1 MPRYEYKVVPAPTK
15 GLKAKGLRTPEA
27 RFSNALQALMNT
39 LGGDGWEYQRAE
51 TLPSV
56 ERSGLTS
63 STTEWRHVLVF
74 RRAVETQTEAFTPE
88 LLPAPVPVEMPKDPA
103 PEKPETAGE
112 SEAEKPSELAPEKAE
127 DKATEKPDEQ
137 PKTPVDNPVDNGV
150 EDTDDV
156 AGIGSP
162 LEVLAKARNKSKSD
176 N

>member
-1 MPRYEYKVVPAPTK
+1 MPHYEYKVVPAPSK
-15 GLKAKGLRTPEA
+15 GLKAKGLKTLEA

-39 LGGDGWEYQRAE
+39 LGGDGWEYQQAE

-74 RRAVETQTEAFTPE
+74 RRDVESQTDQFTPE
-88 LLPAPVPVEMPKDPA
+88 LLPAPVPVEMPPESEA
-103 PEKPETAGE
+103 PKPETSAKAEVEKPATDDAGE
-112 SEAEKPSELAPEKAE
+112 GQETSPEEA
-127 DKATEKPDEQ
+127 DKQPDD
-137 PKTPVDNPVDNGV
+137 PVDNTVDNGV

-162 LEVLAKARNKSKSD
+162 LEVLARSRNKAKTD
-176 N
+176 D

>member
-15 GLKAKGLRTPEA
+15 GLKAKGLKTPEA

-74 RRAVETQTEAFTPE
+74 RRALETQSETFTPE
-88 LLPAPVPVEMPKDPA
+88 LLPAPVAVEIPKEPEPETPKKTEVPEADKPAEDA
-103 PEKPETAGE
+103 PEK
-112 SEAEKPSELAPEKAE
+112 SE
-127 DKATEKPDEQ
+127 DKALDAPDEQ
-137 PKTPVDNPVDNGV
+137 PEKPVDNGV

-162 LEVLAKARNKSKSD
+162 LEVLAKARNKTKSD
-176 N
+176 D